1 MHRIRFPS
9 RPGRAFSFGIRPLL
23 GALLLL
29 LAADAGAFARAD
41 TLRAAAPT
49 RIQIGCCVNSSGL
62 QNPKIAALVTK
73 QFNCLTPEYELMP
86 QFMVDQGWRFTFERG
101 DQVIAFAATH
111 HLPVYAHLLVWHFVT
126 RDWLFADAN
135 GQPLSRTNA
144 LANLQ
149 HYINGVM
156 RHYQGRVQAW
166 NVVNEALSDQPGEFL
181 RDTPAKRAIGE
192 DYVEKAFEY
201 ARQTDP
207 QAELYYNDYNIE
219 QPAKLAK
226 TLKLIHQLQA
236 KGIRL
241 DAVGVQGHWL
251 LNWPPTR
258 TIEQGIDALAAT
270 GVKVMITELDIDPL
284 PRESSGADMTA
295 SETGPNPYPHGLPPA
310 MQQKL
315 AQRYGEVVAAI
326 LRHPSV
332 VMINFWG
339 TDDGHSWLNDFP
351 VKNRV
356 NHPLLFDRQLEP
368 KPAHD
373 AVIRALHAA
382 K

>member
-1 MHRIRFPS
+1 MHPLRFHS
-9 RPGRAFSFGIRPLL
+9 CPGGAFFSASAPNSAPFS
-23 GALLLL
+23 LL
-29 LAADAGAFARAD
+29 LAVDAGASVRGD
-41 TLRAAAPT
+41 TLRAAAPK
-49 RIQIGCCVNSSGL
+49 RIQIGCCVTSSGL
-62 QNPKIAALVTK
+62 QYPKIAALVTN

-101 DQVIAFAATH
+101 DQIFAFAATN
-111 HLPVYAHLLVWHFVT
+111 HLPVYAHMLVWHFVT

-144 LANLQ
+144 LANLK

-156 RHYQGRVQAW
+156 HHYQGRVQAW

-192 DYVEKAFEY
+192 DYVAKAFEY

-207 QAELYYNDYNIE
+207 QAALYYNDYNIE

-236 KGIRL
+236 RGIRL
-241 DAVGVQGHWL
+241 DAVGMQGHWL
-251 LNWPPTR
+251 LNWPSTR

-284 PRESSGADMTA
+284 PRESSGADMTV

-315 AQRYGEVVAAI
+315 AHRYGEVVAAI
-326 LRHPSV
+326 LRHTSV

-339 TDDGHSWLNDFP
+339 TDDGHSWL
-351 VKNRV
+351 KISR
-356 NHPLLFDRQLEP
+356 
-368 KPAHD
+368 
-373 AVIRALHAA
+373 
-382 K
+382 